1 MFNVGDEDQIDQII
15 KEQVSIIE
23 EGDLTGEIIAAIAK
37 DAIREAI
44 GKADVDLWERA
55 VYCLNNAKKDIS
67 AYPESEAKTENINKL
82 LDAIQMIMNFDG
94 DDQAS
99 LRNDSQSVGRSLSY
113 CP

>member
-1 MFNVGDEDQIDQII
+1 MFNVGDDEDQIDQII

-82 LDAIQMIMNFDG
+82 LEAIHGNSQAILR
-94 DDQAS
+94 DQ
-99 LRNDSQSVGRSLSY
+99 SQPKGRSFSSR
-113 CP
+113 P